1 MNYKNYIK
9 TIIKYFILII
19 IYIFIISLLYYFEL
33 FNYKTIRIINYI
45 INILLF
51 AYTGYRIAS
60 LEQRKGYLNGFLIS
74 IILIFLFIILSLIFS
89 KINFST
95 LVYYLSL
102 ISSSITGGIIGVSK
116 KTK

>member
-9 TIIKYFILII
+9 TILKYLVIILIYSI
-19 IYIFIISLLYYFEL
+19 IISILYYTEL
-33 FNYKTIRIINYI
+33 INYKTLRIINYI

-51 AYTGYRIAS
+51 SLTGYKIAS
-60 LEQRKGYLNGFLIS
+60 LERKKGYLNGFLIS
-74 IILIFLFIILSLIFS
+74 IILILIFTTISLIIS

-116 KTK
+116 K

>member
-9 TIIKYFILII
+9 TILKYFIIILIYSII
-19 IYIFIISLLYYFEL
+19 ISILYYTEL
-33 FNYKTIRIINYI
+33 INYKTLRIINYI

-51 AYTGYRIAS
+51 SLTGYKIAS
-60 LEQRKGYLNGFLIS
+60 LERKKGYLQGFLIS
-74 IILIFLFIILSLIFS
+74 IILILIFTTISLIIS

-116 KTK
+116 K

>member
-9 TIIKYFILII
+9 TILKYLVIILIYSI
-19 IYIFIISLLYYFEL
+19 IISILYYTEL
-33 FNYKTIRIINYI
+33 INYKTLRIINYI

-51 AYTGYRIAS
+51 SLTGYKIAS
-60 LEQRKGYLNGFLIS
+60 LERKKGYLQGFLIS
-74 IILIFLFIILSLIFS
+74 IILILIFTIISLIIS

-116 KTK
+116 K

>member
-9 TIIKYFILII
+9 TILKYLVIILIYSI
-19 IYIFIISLLYYFEL
+19 IISILYYTEL
-33 FNYKTIRIINYI
+33 INYKTLRIINYI

-51 AYTGYRIAS
+51 SLTGYKIAS
-60 LEQRKGYLNGFLIS
+60 LERKKGYLQGFLIS
-74 IILIFLFIILSLIFS
+74 LILILIFTTISLIIS

-116 KTK
+116 K

>member
-9 TIIKYFILII
+9 TILKYFIIILIYSII
-19 IYIFIISLLYYFEL
+19 ISILYYTEL
-33 FNYKTIRIINYI
+33 INYKTLRIINYI

-51 AYTGYRIAS
+51 SLTGYKIAS
-60 LEQRKGYLNGFLIS
+60 LERKKGYLQGFLIS
-74 IILIFLFIILSLIFS
+74 IILILIFTTISLIIS
-89 KINFST
+89 QINFST

-116 KTK
+116 K

>member
-9 TIIKYFILII
+9 TILKYLVIILIYSI
-19 IYIFIISLLYYFEL
+19 IISILYYTEL
-33 FNYKTIRIINYI
+33 INYKTLRIINYI

-51 AYTGYRIAS
+51 SLTGYKIAS
-60 LEQRKGYLNGFLIS
+60 LERKKGYLQGFLIS
-74 IILIFLFIILSLIFS
+74 LILILIFTVISLIIS

-116 KTK
+116 K

>member
-9 TIIKYFILII
+9 TILKYFIIILIYSII
-19 IYIFIISLLYYFEL
+19 ISIIYYTEL
-33 FNYKTIRIINYI
+33 INYKTLRIINYI

-51 AYTGYRIAS
+51 VLTGYKIAS
-60 LEQRKGYLNGFLIS
+60 LERKKGYLQGFIISLIL
-74 IILIFLFIILSLIFS
+74 ILIFTIITLISS
-89 KINFST
+89 KFTFST

-116 KTK
+116 K

>member
-9 TIIKYFILII
+9 IILKYFLII
-19 IYIFIISLLYYFEL
+19 LVYTLIISIFYYFEI
-33 FNYKTIRIINYI
+33 FSYKTLRIINYI

-51 AYTGYRIAS
+51 SYNGYKIAN
-60 LEQRKGYLNGFLIS
+60 LEGKKGYLNGFLIS
-74 IILIFLFIILSLIFS
+74 LIIVIIFILISLIIS
-89 KINFST
+89 KMSFST

-116 KTK
+116 KQK

>member
-9 TIIKYFILII
+9 TILKYLVIILIYSI
-19 IYIFIISLLYYFEL
+19 IISILYYTEL
-33 FNYKTIRIINYI
+33 INYKTLRIINYI

-51 AYTGYRIAS
+51 SLTGYKIAS
-60 LEQRKGYLNGFLIS
+60 LERKKGYLQGFLIS
-74 IILIFLFIILSLIFS
+74 LILILIFIIISLITC

-102 ISSSITGGIIGVSK
+102 ISSGVTGGIIGVSK
-116 KTK
+116 K